1 MGKIILTE
9 RQFNLLAKTLMNEA
23 VGVPEKILDSGK
35 KLYDIVIK
43 EIKNIKPGAEVTEFF
58 INDAGLE
65 ISDIIFDK
73 LNITLTVQELEGY
86 TGPIEIASM
95 GMGNE
100 FKFDEG
106 IMMQVSNKDKSVDL
120 HINFVV
126 SGEWE
131 SNDLIQKFKEDETHT
146 VSVMAHE
153 LMHKYSRHMI
163 PSDLIGNTADYQAY
177 SSSGLSF
184 GVPVLNKFMRYSYF
198 IQAAENIVRPTEIAS
213 RMTQKGITR
222 EQFYDFIVNDP
233 TYIELKGIR
242 DFSFEYLISQLKEEM
257 DYVDVLLEHAQLNI
271 EGMSE
276 DEKIKE
282 VLELV
287 YINLVNAK
295 VEAFDKFFFTAEEM
309 IYNMFGPL
317 ARLIGKGKE
326 PSEGK
331 EKVRKKY
338 INYVAK
344 YSNRSIDFFKDECE
358 RFNYESTNL
367 MKRISKIY
375 SLILD
380 EKEQTNES
388 ILNWDL
394 HQELME
400 KKYGKRKIQT
410 KYTFKR

>member
-1 MGKIILTE
+1 MGKIILSE

-23 VGVPEKILDSGK
+23 VSVPEKILDSGR
-35 KLYDIVIK
+35 KLYDIVLEKLKTIK
-43 EIKNIKPGAEVTEFF
+43 QKENQYTFKIKNADI
-58 INDAGLE
+58 E
-65 ISDIIFDK
+65 IGDTIFNK
-73 LNITLTVQELEGY
+73 LNINVEVSEVDWY
-86 TGPIEIASM
+86 DGPLEIASM

-106 IMMQVSNKDKSVDL
+106 VMMQLNIKDNLIDL
-120 HINFVV
+120 HLNFIA
-126 SGEWE
+126 GNEWE
-131 SNDLIQKFKEDETHT
+131 PHEMVNILTKDETHQ
-146 VSVMAHE
+146 VSIMAHE
-153 LMHKYSRHMI
+153 LMHRYTRHKK
-163 PSDLIGNTADYQAY
+163 PHELIGGTADYQAY
-177 SSSGLSF
+177 SSGGLSF
-184 GVPVLNKFMRYSYF
+184 GVPVLNKLMRYSYF
-198 IQAAENIVRPTEIAS
+198 IQTAENLVRPAEIAS

-233 TYIELKGIR
+233 TYIELKEIR